1 MTDFQE
7 FWETYPR
14 KVGKL
19 AAQPAFVKARRT
31 VSQDQLMAAVD
42 RYIRH
47 KPEYADWCHPVTW
60 LRQGRWMDE
69 YETPRSAW
77 QPTPFECPHTEPKC
91 TARWPCHTR
100 TVLENAR
107 ETGKR

>member
-19 AAQPAFVKARRT
+19 AAQPAFAKARRT
-31 VSQDQLMAAVD
+31 VSQDQLMAGLD
-42 RYIRH
+42 RYLRH
-47 KPEYADWCHPVTW
+47 KPSYADWCHPVTW

-69 YETPRSAW
+69 YEIAPPVRYDWT
-77 QPTPFECPHTEPKC
+77 CPHTPAC
-91 TARWPCHTR
+91 TGRYACHTL
-100 TVLENAR
+100 TAIADAR
-107 ETGKR
+107 AGER